1 MIKKNMI
8 SQSSSQN
15 LEPSKPEVSAEL
27 YNQVVDA
34 AELSSVQM
42 VNLKF
47 DVKPSF
53 FKSKKREFHYDGSI
67 KYIDFDAENGNA
79 IALTNFIVEARSGKS
94 KILVCKADYICA
106 YNSIVDCDKAAIDT
120 YLRRVA
126 IFAAYP
132 YFRSLFASLDW
143 AASTS
148 MPILPVM
155 RQKAPKASE

>member
-1 MIKKNMI
+1 MTKKNMI
-8 SQSSSQN
+8 PQSPSQTSN
-15 LEPSKPEVSAEL
+15 EPEVSAEK
-27 YNQVVDA
+27 YNQVVDV
-34 AELSSVQM
+34 AELHSVQM

-53 FKSKKREFHYDGSI
+53 FKNKKRDLHYDGEI
-67 KYIDFDAENGNA
+67 KYVDFDPESGSA
-79 IALTNFIVEARSGKS
+79 ISLINFIVEARSGKS
-94 KILVCKADYICA
+94 KSLVCKAEYIVA
-106 YNSIVDCDKAAIDT
+106 YNSIVGCDGEAVTT

-155 RQKAPKASE
+155 RQKTPKIAD